1 MMNDKTVSFEKAL
14 HRTQALCAK
23 QERCTN
29 DLRIKMKQWHVST
42 EDIEKV
48 INKLI
53 SDGFVND
60 ERFAHMFARDKSKFN
75 KWGPIKIAY
84 SLKSKHIPDDLIKII
99 LLEIEPEQ
107 NDKSVYEML
116 SKKAKS
122 IKAKS
127 TQDLKV
133 KLIRFGISRG
143 YDYGL
148 ISSIASSIIK
158 EE

>member
-1 MMNDKTVSFEKAL
+1 MLNDKTLNFEKAL
-14 HRTQALCAK
+14 CKAQSLCAR

-29 DLRIKMKQWHVST
+29 DLRSKMRQWHVSA

-48 INKLI
+48 IKKLI

-60 ERFAHMFARDKSKFN
+60 ERYAHMFARDKSKLS
-75 KWGPIKIAY
+75 KWGPIKITYA
-84 SLKSKHIPDDLIKII
+84 LKSKRIPDDIIKSI
-99 LLEIEPEQ
+99 LLEIEPDQ
-107 NDKSVYEML
+107 DDKSLYELL

-148 ISSIASSIIK
+148 VNNTISSIVK
-158 EE
+158 E